1 MPVINASLDSFEFKE
16 RVIKEGESNFRKE
29 IPKEVQNNAQNHEKS
44 TKPIKVGG
52 CHFSV
57 TRMALISLENH
68 SPALTYI
75 SNILF
80 CNFRYKIKT
89 DV

>member
-44 TKPIKVGG
+44 TKPIKVDVMV
-52 CHFSV
+52 SSS
-57 TRMALISLENH
+57 LIRHQSAIIE
-68 SPALTYI
+68 
-75 SNILF
+75 
-80 CNFRYKIKT
+80 KQ
-89 DV
+89 